1 MHRSTLAV
9 LASAAVVGLTSGVGA
24 GIWESRTS
32 DDASPTTGA
41 SQAPATPQPERER
54 DLLYATDSV
63 VVDGGVEVP
72 HDLGEVPFTL
82 TRAEG
87 GYILGRGSADDRRSQ
102 EDLTFLSTGGDATPL
117 AEVSGDWDL
126 DPTRTQIAGVDRD
139 SRRVMVWRLDGTVVT
154 EGEKVVDPRSSV
166 VYADD
171 TLMVS
176 EFREEAG
183 AMLLTRVDP
192 ETGSTR
198 RDSAIIPA
206 RWSASPDGS
215 ILAGS
220 VDGERSSRLTDT
232 PCLLGGA
239 APLNSETWFT
249 CDWRRQRYWRGPEFS
264 PDGSRL
270 LAIPADSD
278 GFGPGQFGI
287 LDSGRGADSL
297 LRIDAP
303 DWAIEATF
311 ADDASLYVLGASDG
325 EMSEST
331 TTVLYRCTETR
342 CTVIDRV
349 DAPRAVL
356 GVDR

>member
-32 DDASPTTGA
+32 GTASPSADAS
-41 SQAPATPQPERER
+41 APAATPEPERER
-54 DLLYATDSV
+54 DLLYATDTV

-87 GYILGRGSADDRRSQ
+87 GYILGRGSADDRRSA
-102 EDLTFLSTGGDATPL
+102 EDLTFLTTGGDSTPL
-117 AEVSGDWDL
+117 ADVAGDWDL
-126 DPTRTQIAGVDRD
+126 DPTRTLVAGIDRD
-139 SRRVMVWRLDGTVVT
+139 SSRVRVWRLDGTVVT
-154 EGEKVVDPRSSV
+154 EGEKVLDPRSSV
-166 VYADD
+166 AYADD

-192 ETGSTR
+192 ETGATR

-206 RWSASPDGS
+206 RWTAGPDGS

-239 APLNSETWFT
+239 APLNGDTWFT

-287 LDSGRGADSL
+287 LDSVRGADSL
-297 LRIDAP
+297 IRVDAP
-303 DWAIEATF
+303 DWAMEATF
-311 ADDASLYVLGASDG
+311 ADATSLYVLAASDG
-325 EMSEST
+325 EMSAST
-331 TTVLYRCTETR
+331 TMVLHRCTESR
-342 CTVIDRV
+342 CTVVDRV
-349 DAPRAVL
+349 DTPRAVL